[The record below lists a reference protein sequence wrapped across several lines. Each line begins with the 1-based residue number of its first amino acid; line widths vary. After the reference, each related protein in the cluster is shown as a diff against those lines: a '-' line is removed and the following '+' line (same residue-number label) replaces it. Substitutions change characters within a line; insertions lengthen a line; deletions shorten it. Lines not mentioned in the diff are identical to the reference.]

1 MTNTYFN
8 EYNFQ
13 NERYWDNATLSS
25 FIDYAIKES
34 PETGFPKYL
43 VCNNNTT
50 YKIREYFNEF
60 FNMHV
65 KRFHV
70 IDTETPSNKQKFKQV
85 KAEFKKLYDRL
96 NIEEKISSQ
105 INYLALS
112 KISKNEKE
120 QSKELQERL
129 EDRDKNNAKLSNALE
144 ILKRQLINIENKKN
158 DLEKEFLVKLMN
170 EKEKLIESH
179 QKEKERMKVAYSKK
193 LKLRGSEIEEK
204 KEHEIR
210 DMKHTIEKLELQNQ
224 LLKLKL
230 AQK

>member
-25 FIDYAIKES
+25 FIDYAIKKS

-50 YKIREYFNEF
+50 YKIREYFNDF
-60 FNMHV
+60 FNMNV
-65 KRFHV
+65 KKFHV
-70 IDTETPSNKQKFKQV
+70 IDTETPSNKQKFKQI
-85 KAEFKKLYDRL
+85 KAEFNKLYDRL

-105 INYLALS
+105 INYLAVS
-112 KISKNEKE
+112 KKSKNEKE
-120 QSKELQERL
+120 QSKELQEKL

-170 EKEKLIESH
+170 EKEKINECH

-204 KEHEIR
+204 KAHEIR
-210 DMKHTIEKLELQNQ
+210 DLKHTIEKLELQNQ
-224 LLKLKL
+224 LLELKL